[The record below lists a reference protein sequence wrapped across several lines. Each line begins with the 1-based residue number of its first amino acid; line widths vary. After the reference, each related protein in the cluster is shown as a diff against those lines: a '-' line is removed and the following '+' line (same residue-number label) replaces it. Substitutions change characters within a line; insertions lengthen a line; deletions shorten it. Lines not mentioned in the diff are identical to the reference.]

1 MLRNQWSFAL
11 ALYHEDGAPIGRLPI
26 EVDWEPARQW
36 ARHVA
41 LCEGRTIRERSDEE
55 VCPIWRRD
63 AGPTLRGFR
72 ISIDTDG
79 HTGGITCEFPSA
91 YFSGAAHALSA
102 PLVEAGHL
110 REGERFGYI
119 VLAYPCQ
126 PADGPPRPTGF
137 AVKDVTPAPAL
148 SEASMEELFR
158 RSTTIGESV
167 AGEIP
172 VFAPAGVL
180 DEIAALTRRASPLE
194 TGGALVGHLHRD
206 PGAHVVFTRIT
217 AQVPARHT
225 QASAVRLAFT
235 SDTWHDLRQ
244 ALHARGNGE
253 LMLGWW
259 HSHPVHEWRRQ
270 NWCPEA
276 QRDRCAVAVD
286 LFSEH
291 DRAVHRTVFP
301 GAHSIAVVASHVSAA
316 DVRFSAYGWSL
327 GMLVSRGLCVLE
339 DAS

>member
-1 MLRNQWSFAL
+1 MLRNQWSFSL
-11 ALYHEDGAPIGRLPI
+11 ALYRESGVPIGRLPI

-41 LCEGRTIRERSDEE
+41 LCEGRAIRERSDEE
-55 VCPIWRRD
+55 VRPIWRRD
-63 AGPTLRGFR
+63 AGPMLRGFQM
-72 ISIDTDG
+72 SIDTDG
-79 HTGGITCEFPSA
+79 NPGGITCDFPSA
-91 YFSGAAHALSA
+91 YFSGAAHALSV

-110 REGERFGYI
+110 EEGERFGYV
-119 VLAYPCQ
+119 VLAYPSQ
-126 PADGPPRPTGF
+126 PADAPPHAAGF
-137 AVKDVTPAPAL
+137 AVEDVTPAPAL
-148 SEASMEELFR
+148 FEASLEGLLR
-158 RSTTIGESV
+158 RSAAIGQSV
-167 AGEIP
+167 AGEVP
-172 VFAPAGVL
+172 AFAPAGML

-206 PGAHVVFTRIT
+206 PGACVVFARIA

-244 ALHARGNGE
+244 TLHTRGKGE
-253 LMLGWW
+253 VMLGWW
-259 HSHPVHEWRRQ
+259 HSHPVHEWCRQ
-270 NWCPEA
+270 DHCPEA
-276 QRDRCAVAVD
+276 DHDRCAVAVD

-316 DVRFSAYGWSL
+316 DVRFSVYGWSL
-327 GMLVSRGLCVLE
+327 GMLVPRGLHVRE
-339 DAS
+339 ETS